1 MILASKSFRT
11 CPILLIFHAS
21 RPQTTILSIFFP
33 CSASQTSR
41 FLQFPYPSLSVP
53 SCCPTIHHA
62 VSILFVHFV
71 RAPWTFAHR
80 ASLRCWNF
88 HPRGHHSDCRGA
100 IHWIPWWSGYNTVFK
115 KKLRI
120 YLEYALKN
128 LTSAKGKSSET
139 WSGRLQLS
147 QIAQNLRMF
156 TLKLSPGILSR
167 NSAKMCETVKKS
179 WAESGPSPGVLT
191 ELRPQLLHLLVASLN
206 LLEPEPG
213 SVKNFLTR
221 IHPLKQGKRKQ
232 GSKLMC

>member
-1 MILASKSFRT
+1 MPQGLKPRFFPYFSHVLHHKHLGF
-11 CPILLIFHAS
+11 CNFPIHPYPFHHVVLLFIMLYPFYLS
-21 RPQTTILSIFFP
+21 ILSERLGLSLTELH
-33 CSASQTSR
+33 CDVGTSTQEAIIVTAGER
-41 FLQFPYPSLSVP
+41 FIEFLDEAATTRYL
-53 SCCPTIHHA
+53 
-62 VSILFVHFV
+62 
-71 RAPWTFAHR
+71 
-80 ASLRCWNF
+80 
-88 HPRGHHSDCRGA
+88 
-100 IHWIPWWSGYNTVFK
+100 